1 VDTDGCVSAPEFC
14 SLFLTSVLKNM
25 DVAVFDAMKS
35 VVDGTFTG
43 DIYTGTLENDGVG
56 IAPYH
61 EFDGQVPEELKSKID
76 ELKQGIIDGSVSAD
90 YNDYV
95 K

>member
-1 VDTDGCVSAPEFC
+1 
-14 SLFLTSVLKNM
+14 
-25 DVAVFDAMKS
+25 MKS